1 MDIAVWIVS
10 GVVALIL
17 GGAGASKLARSKEK
31 ILENPNM
38 GWANDFSQPTIK
50 LIGLAEIAGALGLVL
65 PWALN
70 VLPELTPVA
79 GYALAVLMAGAA
91 VVHIRRGEFAGLPFV
106 LFLIAAPLFVAITR
120 TIALVSATG
129 A

>member
-1 MDIAVWIVS
+1 MDIAAWIVT
-10 GVVALIL
+10 GIVAFIL

-38 GWANDFSQPTIK
+38 GWANDFGQPTIK
-50 LIGLAEIAGALGLVL
+50 LIGLAEVAGALGLVL

-70 VLPELTPVA
+70 VLPVLTPIA

-91 VVHIRRGEFAGLPFV
+91 IVHARRREYAGLPFV
-106 LFLIAAPLFVAITR
+106 LLLVGGALFVAIAR
-120 TIALVSATG
+120 TVAL
-129 A
+129 